1 MTELKE
7 CPDMSNQL
15 HTAITKVKKYYIEKL
30 LHAGAFKQTDRQ
42 IYSFTLSELQNLCRK
57 IKR

>member
-1 MTELKE
+1 
-7 CPDMSNQL
+7 MSNQL